1 MIKIWKKVGQTP
13 LELLKEIRL
22 NNPSLKNEI
31 LSYAGRLDP
40 MAEGEMLI
48 LVGEKENKEREKY
61 LSFDKE
67 YEAEILLGFS
77 TDTYDLLGLITRQ
90 ADFARLKKENI
101 NILEKKIKKI
111 LSDFLEKREQEYPVF
126 SSKTVSGRP
135 LFDWYKSGEIN
146 KIEIPLHEIKI
157 KETRLLSISFI
168 SSEEFKNKVKNKIS
182 LIKGDFRQEEIFN
195 KWNETINLPLFS
207 DLKFPIV
214 KIYFNVSSGTY
225 IRGLAE
231 EIGEKL
237 KIPTFLFSLKRNKVF
252 NLV

>member
-1 MIKIWKKVGQTP
+1 MIKIWKRVGQTP

-48 LVGEKENKEREKY
+48 LVGKKENKEREKY
-61 LSFDKE
+61 LNFDKE

-77 TDTYDLLGLITRQ
+77 TDTHDLLGLVTRQ
-90 ADFARLKKENI
+90 ADFARLKKENA
-101 NILEKKIKKI
+101 NLLEEKMKKI
-111 LSDFLEKREQEYPVF
+111 LSDLIEKKEQKYPVF

-135 LFDWYKSGEIN
+135 LFDWYKSGEIK
-146 KIEIPLHEIKI
+146 KIEIPSHEIKI
-157 KETRLLSISFI
+157 KEIRLLSISFI
-168 SSEEFKNKVKNKIS
+168 SSEEFKKNIKNKIS

-195 KWNETINLPLFS
+195 KWNEIVSLPLFS
-207 DLKFPIV
+207 DFEFPIV
-214 KIYFNVSSGTY
+214 KVYFHVSSGTY